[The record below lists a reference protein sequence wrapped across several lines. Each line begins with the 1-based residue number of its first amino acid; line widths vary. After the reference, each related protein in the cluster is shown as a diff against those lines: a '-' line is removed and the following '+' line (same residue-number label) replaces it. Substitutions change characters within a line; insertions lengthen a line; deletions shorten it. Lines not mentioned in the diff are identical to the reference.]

1 MTDLTVVEEPRKR
14 GITFNL
20 SINLGHLL
28 TIGTLLITMGA
39 AYSTY
44 AVTVHS
50 HDMRLRFLEAQVQSL
65 VHVNNELTANMYTL
79 RQDVAVIRD
88 RVERMPY
95 R

>member
-1 MTDLTVVEEPRKR
+1 MTDLIVSEPRKQ
-14 GITFNL
+14 GVTFNL

-28 TIGTLLITMGA
+28 TIGTMLVTMGV

-65 VHVNNELTANMYTL
+65 VHVNAELTTNIYNL

-88 RVERMPY
+88 RVERMP